1 MFESGLRLASFG
13 VGSALVMP
21 LAGRL
26 SDRWGSRNLALTG
39 AAIALLSS
47 FAFSRFDAQTDGFWP
62 LLAAFTLGIGTGSA
76 GAPVIG
82 SVYRTLP
89 GYLVPQGSSVLYTL
103 NQLGASIGM
112 SVVALLMLNAGTD
125 PQSGFGGVG
134 LAYQRRGHRQQ
145 SQQFLDGAGRDRLVV
160 PDCGELLRV
169 PQQGR
174 CAQPDHAGDRL
185 VTGDQDA
192 VAHADQFVVA
202 EVVPV
207 PADQIAEDVVPR
219 LAALTSD
226 QLAHVGGHRG
236 EFSSC
241 VSSVLV
247 TSVPTALPRWTP
259 TRSSAGMP
267 RSSQM
272 TSSGT
277 GPANVSIR
285 SAPGPACS
293 RASSCSPT
301 TRRTAGARARTRLTV
316 IAPESM

>member
-112 SVVALLMLNAGTD
+112 SVVALLMLNAGD
-125 PQSGFGGVG
+125 RSAVRLRRCWPGV
-134 LAYQRRGHRQQ
+134 
-145 SQQFLDGAGRDRLVV
+145 SEAG
-160 PDCGELLRV
+160 P
-169 PQQGR
+169 PS
-174 CAQPDHAGDRL
+174 
-185 VTGDQDA
+185 A
-192 VAHADQFVVA
+192 VAA
-202 EVVPV
+202 
-207 PADQIAEDVVPR
+207 VPR
-219 LAALTSD
+219 
-226 QLAHVGGHRG
+226 R
-236 EFSSC
+236 
-241 VSSVLV
+241 
-247 TSVPTALPRWTP
+247 R
-259 TRSSAGMP
+259 RS
-267 RSSQM
+267 
-272 TSSGT
+272 
-277 GPANVSIR
+277 
-285 SAPGPACS
+285 
-293 RASSCSPT
+293 
-301 TRRTAGARARTRLTV
+301 
-316 IAPESM
+316 